1 MTQPET
7 IAVAMSGGVDS
18 STVAAMLAQKGEST
32 VVGLTL
38 QLWDQ
43 TRLAGKHGIPDTP
56 KAGRCC
62 SLDDV
67 YDARRVAQHL
77 GIPYYVV
84 NQQERFERDVVRP
97 FVDEYLA
104 GRTPIPCSL
113 CNNHLKFDALLQT
126 ARSIGATRI
135 ATGHYAINEFDPAR
149 QRWILKRPVDR
160 AKDQTYFLFGLT
172 QEQLAR
178 TLFPLGRL
186 TKPEVR
192 EVARSH
198 GLALAEKP
206 DSQEICFIPGGDYKQ
221 FLTAYLEE
229 QGEHFPDTA
238 GELAASNGEV
248 MGRHEGIFN
257 FTVGQRKGLGVSSP
271 SALYVL
277 NIDPASHRVTVG
289 ADAELAT
296 RHLRASRLNWISIP
310 ALAAPMRVQIK
321 IRHRHDPAW
330 ATLEPARESV
340 GAPGLASETGD
351 SSNQEVQALFDEPQ
365 RAVTPGQSAV
375 FYDGDEVVG
384 GGWIA

>member
-1 MTQPET
+1 MNDQTT

-18 STVAAMLAQKGEST
+18 STVAAILARGGDGSALSRDT

-43 TRLAGKHGIPDTP
+43 TRLAGKHGIPDAP

-67 YDARRVAQHL
+67 YDARRVAEHL

-84 NQQERFERDVVRP
+84 NQEERFEQDVVRP
-97 FVDEYLA
+97 FVSEYLA

-113 CNNHLKFDALLQT
+113 CNDHIKFDQLLKT
-126 ARSIGATRI
+126 ARSIGASRI
-135 ATGHYAINEFDPAR
+135 ATGHYAVNEYDPTR
-149 QRWILKRPVDR
+149 GRWILKRPADL

-172 QEQLAR
+172 QQQLAH
-178 TLFPLGRL
+178 TLFPLGRM

-192 EVARSH
+192 EAARRH

-229 QGEHFPDTA
+229 QGRPMAETE
-238 GELAASNGEV
+238 GELVASNGEV
-248 MGRHEGIFN
+248 LGHHQGISN
-257 FTVGQRKGLGVSSP
+257 FTVGQRKGLKVASP
-271 SALYVL
+271 SPLYVL
-277 NIDPASHRVTVG
+277 QIDPASHRVTVG

-296 RHLRASRLNWISIP
+296 RTLRANRLNWISIP
-310 ALAAPMRVQIK
+310 SLTGPMRVKIK
-321 IRHRHDPAW
+321 IRHRHEPAL
-330 ATLEPARESV
+330 AILEPA
-340 GAPGLASETGD
+340 APG
-351 SSNQEVQALFDEPQ
+351 SNHGGEVVATFDEPQ

-375 FYDGDEVVG
+375 FYDRDEVVG
-384 GGWIA
+384 GGWIV